1 MPKHSKKHKGFI
13 DAVVKISGGHEEAA
27 EDFFLVKKSE
37 LHDVFGAEGETGGKC
52 VLWGVDPT
60 TGQPVCLK
68 RA

>member
-1 MPKHSKKHKGFI
+1 MPKHSKKHEKFI
-13 DAVVKISGGHEEAA
+13 DAVVEMSGTHKEAA
-27 EDFFLVKKSE
+27 ADFVLVKKSE
-37 LHDVFGAEGETGGKC
+37 FHDAFGGDEETGGKC